1 MDCHVGPSGLLA
13 TTEEDGALAKMIWFK
28 EYTLEQLKN
37 VRNANMTAHLGFEF
51 TELGPDFLKG
61 RLPVDQRTT
70 QPFGILHGGASCV
83 LAETLGSVAAWMT
96 IDPDLYRA
104 VGIEI
109 NANHIRAVT
118 KGHVIGHCTPLH
130 IGKRTQVW
138 QTDITEEAT
147 GKRVA
152 ISRLTVAIIDQG
164 TLSAQKETV
173 KIG

>member
-1 MDCHVGPSGLLA
+1 
-13 TTEEDGALAKMIWFK
+13 MIWFK
-28 EYTLEQLKN
+28 PYTLDLLQGP
-37 VRNANMTAHLGFEF
+37 RNANMTRHLGIEF
-51 TELGPDFLKG
+51 NAIGPDFLKA
-61 RLPVDQRTT
+61 RMPVDHRTT

-83 LAETLGSVAAWMT
+83 LSESLGSIAAWMT

-118 KGHVIGHCTPLH
+118 EGWVLGECRPLH
-130 IGKRTQVW
+130 VGKRTQVW
-138 QTDITEEAT
+138 QTDITEEST

-164 TLSAQKETV
+164 SLSAQKE
-173 KIG
+173 KIVVG

>member
-1 MDCHVGPSGLLA
+1 
-13 TTEEDGALAKMIWFK
+13 MIWFK
-28 EYTLEQLKN
+28 PYTIDYLEGL
-37 VRNANMTAHLGFEF
+37 RNANMGEHIGIEF
-51 TELGPDFLKG
+51 CDMGDNYLSA
-61 RLPVDQRTT
+61 RMPVDNRTT

-83 LAETLGSVAAWMT
+83 LSESLGSVAAWMT

-118 KGHVIGHCTPLH
+118 QGYVIGRCEPLH
-130 IGKRTQVW
+130 VGKRTQVW

-164 TLSAQKETV
+164 TLSTQKEAV
-173 KIG
+173 HVR